1 MRSIWQIYKTDWL
14 NILKVPT
21 GIFLII
27 GIIILPCLYD
37 WVNIKSVWD
46 PYANTEGV
54 KIAVTSEDQGTIVA
68 DKNINIGDE
77 LLNSL
82 KNNKKLGWTFVDREQ
97 AQRGVERGTYY
108 ASILIP
114 SDFSSTI
121 TGIIDGKLDRPEVIY
136 TVNEKVNAIAPK
148 VTSSGVSSLTKQI
161 NENFTEAVSEAL
173 LTKLSEVGIEIEGQL
188 PIIRKIEAGI
198 FELDRKL
205 PEIQAAGQKV
215 LELEKK
221 LPEIHDKAQI
231 IIEVEKYIPE
241 INKAAQY
248 VLQIQQNWPKI
259 TTALSEIVVIQKKL
273 PEIQQAVAR
282 IQELDQSFNK
292 ISDTINLALEK
303 AGKAIEIVTA
313 AQNALT
319 RMAEIADKGAAFAN
333 QLNDFLT
340 ANSEAFET
348 IVPLV
353 KQNLTLVQQA
363 ADLTVLLTER
373 LLQADPDTWPS
384 AEEVI
389 AVRDRLSSAAKVI
402 GNTISLLSRMNSY
415 VPGQALTDEIK
426 RLQTISDQLNRQIQM
441 LTTIAASLENGK
453 TPAKDVVE
461 SLNKLAQNTSASL
474 NSILSRYDSEI
485 IPSLKAGIEK
495 LKTLADA
502 SASKLQEA
510 KGKLPDIEAILADTK
525 SGLELGQAELA
536 KIQKELPQIRAKV
549 HELSQ
554 TLQSKA
560 DAFTKAINAAAPF
573 LQNNLPAIGKKLDEA
588 AAFVKNDLP
597 RTEEELTKL
606 ADFVRN
612 KLPEVESG
620 VHKVAGL
627 VRDDLPMLQQA
638 IRQTANK
645 LREVEENNHFADLAK
660 LLRGDIKKESEFL
673 ASPVQIKQ
681 NRIYPL
687 PNYGSA
693 MSPFYGVLSLWVGA
707 TLLISLLKPEA
718 DNPGGMYRPYQLY
731 LGRLATFLTIGL
743 LQAISISLGDFYLLH
758 AFVADKLE
766 FALFAMLISAV
777 FVTITYTLLSVFGN
791 VGKGIAIIF
800 MVFQF
805 SSSGGTFPISM
816 TSPFFQA
823 LNPFMPFTYA
833 ISLLREGVGGI
844 LWDTALR
851 DILFLVGF
859 ICLSLFV
866 ALVLK
871 RPLSGIIKKS
881 MENAKKTKIIS

>member
-14 NILKVPT
+14 NIIKVPT

-46 PYANTEGV
+46 PYANTGGV
-54 KIAVTSEDQGTIVA
+54 KIAVTSEDQGTVVA

-82 KNNKKLGWTFVDREQ
+82 KNNKKLGWTFVDKEQ

-173 LTKLSEVGIEIEGQL
+173 LTKLSEIGIEIEGQL

-231 IIEVEKYIPE
+231 IIEVEKHIPE

-259 TTALSEIVVIQKKL
+259 TTTLEEIVIIQKKL

-313 AQNALT
+313 AQNALP

-333 QLNDFLT
+333 QLNNFLT

-373 LLQADPDTWPS
+373 LLQADPDAWPS

-389 AVRDRLSSAAKVI
+389 TVRDRLSSAAKVI

-415 VPGQALTDEIK
+415 VPGQALTDEIG
-426 RLQTISDQLNRQIQM
+426 RLQTVSDQLSRQIQM

-461 SLNKLAQNTSASL
+461 SLNKLAQNTSSSL
-474 NSILSRYDSEI
+474 SSILSRYDSEI
-485 IPSLKAGIEK
+485 IPSLTAGIEK

-510 KGKLPDIEAILADTK
+510 KGELPDIEAILADTK

-560 DAFTKAINAAAPF
+560 DAFTKAVNAVAPF

-588 AAFVKNDLP
+588 GAFVKNDLP

-681 NRIYPL
+681 NRIYPI

-707 TLLISLLKPEA
+707 TLLISLLKPDA
-718 DNPGGMYRPYQLY
+718 DNPGGIYRPYQLY